1 MNYTPASDE
10 VKKNIEE
17 KLLRYFGVTSAEAT
31 VDQAY
36 KAAAMTV
43 KDILTEKR
51 GEYRKTVNEVGAK
64 RVYYMCMEF
73 LLGRSLKTNICN

>member
-17 KLLRYFGVTSAEAT
+17 KLLRYFGVTSSEAT

-36 KAAAMTV
+36 KAAAMTI
-43 KDILTEKR
+43 KDILTEK
-51 GEYRKTVNEVGAK
+51 EYIILGQFMYRALCSMPAGGALT
-64 RVYYMCMEF
+64 C
-73 LLGRSLKTNICN
+73 TAA